1 MCRSVGIR
9 CLPPVQGLREF
20 TKLMIG
26 IFELTR
32 LRAFYAPE
40 AILSLKDLINIIIPS
55 GEGDQYSA
63 CRRNLEDACAAG

>member
-1 MCRSVGIR
+1 
-9 CLPPVQGLREF
+9 
-20 TKLMIG
+20 MIG

-55 GEGDQYSA
+55 GEGEQYSA